1 MIEHNPYLLRYAD
14 EELYDHQRRIFT
26 QFKRANKKPQLVLYI
41 APTGTGKTCTPI
53 GLAEGYKVIFV
64 CAARHVGLALAKSAI
79 SSGRKVAFAFGCS
92 SADDIRL
99 HYAAAVDYTRDR
111 RSGSIRKVD
120 NSQGQKVEI
129 IISDIKSYI
138 ASMHYM
144 CAFNEK
150 ENIITYWDEPT
161 ITLDYDSHPFHEFI
175 KKNWE
180 ENLIPNMV
188 LSSAT
193 LPQEEELLNN

>member
-1 MIEHNPYLLRYAD
+1 ML
-14 EELYDHQRRIFT
+14 
-26 QFKRANKKPQLVLYI
+26 
-41 APTGTGKTCTPI
+41 
-53 GLAEGYKVIFV
+53 VIFV

-138 ASMHYM
+138 SSMHYM

-161 ITLDYDSHPFHEFI
+161 ITLDYDSHPIHEFI

-180 ENLIPNMV
+180 EK
-188 LSSAT
+188 
-193 LPQEEELLNN
+193 